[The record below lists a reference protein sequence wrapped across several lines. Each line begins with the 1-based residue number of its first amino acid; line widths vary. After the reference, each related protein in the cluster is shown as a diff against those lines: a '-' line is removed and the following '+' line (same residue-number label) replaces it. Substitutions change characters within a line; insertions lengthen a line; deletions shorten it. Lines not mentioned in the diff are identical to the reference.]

1 MNFFRILLV
10 ITLMMIAKISLA
22 DNHDQKEELVEQVKE
37 ITKEFE
43 DEDEVPLNDPFAGN
57 EGTNTAVG
65 AGVPEEEQEDEMSL
79 YNFKLS
85 GLISGKDHSYISV
98 VSSAGEAITL
108 TLGQYLGK
116 NQFIDLRL
124 TEAIFKKEDGKYLI
138 IDFNN
143 QIREA
148 DDY

>member
-1 MNFFRILLV
+1 MNFFKILL
-10 ITLMMIAKISLA
+10 ILFLMMFSNFSLA
-22 DNHDQKEELVEQVKE
+22 DNHGQTEELLDQEKE
-37 ITKEFE
+37 IANQIQ

-57 EGTNTAVG
+57 EGTNSM

-108 TLGQYLGK
+108 TLGQFLGK

-138 IDFNN
+138 LDFNN

-148 DDY
+148 DEY

>member
-1 MNFFRILLV
+1 MRPPNKFYGTPGEYGNNPYFD
-10 ITLMMIAKISLA
+10 AK
-22 DNHDQKEELVEQVKE
+22 
-37 ITKEFE
+37 
-43 DEDEVPLNDPFAGN
+43 
-57 EGTNTAVG
+57 
-65 AGVPEEEQEDEMSL
+65 
-79 YNFKLS
+79 
-85 GLISGKDHSYISV
+85 YISV

-138 IDFNN
+138 LDFNN

>member
-10 ITLMMIAKISLA
+10 IMMMIANISLA
-22 DNHDQKEELVEQVKE
+22 DNHVKKEELLEQVKE
-37 ITKEFE
+37 ITQGLA

-57 EGTNTAVG
+57 EGTNSLASIPDG
-65 AGVPEEEQEDEMSL
+65 EQEDEMSL
-79 YNFKLS
+79 YNFKLA
-85 GLISGKDHSYISV
+85 GLVSGKDHSYISV
-98 VSSAGEAITL
+98 VSSAGEAMTL
-108 TLGQYLGK
+108 TLGQFLGK
-116 NQFIDLRL
+116 NKFIDLRL

-148 DDY
+148 DEY